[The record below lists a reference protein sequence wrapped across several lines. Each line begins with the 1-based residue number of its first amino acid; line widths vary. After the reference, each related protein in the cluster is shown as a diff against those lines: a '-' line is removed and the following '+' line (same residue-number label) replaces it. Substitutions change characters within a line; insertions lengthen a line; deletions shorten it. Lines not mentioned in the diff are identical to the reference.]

1 MADLVLDDL
10 ERASRGERPR
20 NRVTPRMLDRMT

>member
-10 ERASRGERPR
+10 ERVTRRERPR
-20 NRVTPRMLDRMT
+20 NRVTPQMLDRMT